1 MKKSSEVNKIFGDEN
16 VAKEKKNHQQ
26 KNSDIYKFIYIKF
39 PFNFSI
45 KDDEEVFSYRVC
57 KRAGCPK
64 ENEEPKP
71 TQTF

>member
-45 KDDEEVFSYRVC
+45 KDDEEVFSY
-57 KRAGCPK
+57 
-64 ENEEPKP
+64 
-71 TQTF
+71 